1 MGLLVLLCLGSRL
14 ARGQHASALS
24 QVKTVYVQDFEGGE
38 GAALLHD
45 GLVQRLSQPRFQT
58 RFQIVSSREAADA
71 FLKGSGHVWIRA
83 YISTSVRTP
92 QRDRRAVY
100 GGYLSLELVG
110 ARGEP
115 LWSWLVTPGKLTWNN
130 IVDDLA
136 GHAAKRLLEDAE
148 GAPQTSASA
157 SSLPGSALA
166 SASLNGAG
174 ATFPA
179 PLYKMWFEEFE
190 ESHHG
195 VHISYAPVGSGL
207 GIEKLAAG
215 QLDFAGSDVAAEL
228 LIRPEDSS
236 RLRAIPTVLG
246 AVVPIYNLPGAITDL
261 HLTGEA
267 LADIYLGRVTRW
279 SDPEIRKSN
288 RDVDLPDAPIAVVH
302 RSDSSGTTW
311 VWSDFL
317 STVSTAWSSSVSRGT
332 SLHWPVGAGA
342 EHNEGVADLVKK
354 TPNSIGYVEL
364 TYAIQNQLSFAAVR
378 NPAGEYIHA
387 DLENVEEAAKLADG
401 PGALPR
407 SLINAP
413 GKSAY
418 PIVSFTWLV
427 FPMQARDSATHE
439 SLLDLL
445 RWILVSGQKSCSAL
459 GYAPLP
465 RQLAE
470 QQLRILNNNSPL

>member
-1 MGLLVLLCLGSRL
+1 LSRPVW
-14 ARGQHASALS
+14 GQHASTLP
-24 QVKTVYVQDFEGGE
+24 QVKTIHVQDFDGGE

-45 GLVQRLSQPRFQT
+45 AIAQRLSKGRFQL
-58 RFQIVSSREAADA
+58 VSSADGADA
-71 FLKGSGHVWIRA
+71 LLKGTGRVWVRA
-83 YISTSVRTP
+83 WDSTNARTP

-136 GHAAKRLLEDAE
+136 GHAAKKLIEDLE
-148 GAPQTSASA
+148 GAPQPSPASA
-157 SSLPGSALA
+157 PANARA
-166 SASLNGAG
+166 SATLTGAG

-190 ESHHG
+190 ASHPG
-195 VHISYAPVGSGL
+195 MHINYTPVGSGL

-215 QLDFAGSDVAAEL
+215 QLDFAGSDVAAEQ
-228 LIRPEDSS
+228 LIRPEDAS
-236 RLRAIPTVLG
+236 RLRAVPTVLG
-246 AVVPIYNLPGAITDL
+246 AIVPIYNLPQAVTDL

-317 STVSTAWSSSVSRGT
+317 SAMSPSWSSSVSRGT
-332 SLHWPVGAGA
+332 SLQWPVGTGA
-342 EHNEGVADLVKK
+342 EHNEGVAALVRK

-364 TYAIQNQLSFAAVR
+364 TYAIQNQLAFAAVR
-378 NPAGEYIHA
+378 NRAGEFIHA
-387 DLENVEEAAKLADG
+387 DLESVEEAARQNRG
-401 PGALPR
+401 PGALPAD
-407 SLINAP
+407 LIDSP

-427 FPMQARDSATHE
+427 FPVHARDAATHD
-439 SLLDLL
+439 SLIDLL
-445 RWILVSGQKSCSAL
+445 RWILTSGQKSCAAL
-459 GYAPLP
+459 AYAPLP
-465 RQLAE
+465 REIAE
-470 QQLRILNNNSPL
+470 QQLRILNNNP

>member
-1 MGLLVLLCLGSRL
+1 MPLVQAMALLMLLCLGCGL
-14 ARGQHASALS
+14 AWGQRASALS
-24 QVKTVYVQDFEGGE
+24 QVKTIYMQDFEGGE

-45 GLVQRLSQPRFQT
+45 GLVQRLSRT
-58 RFQIVSSREAADA
+58 RFQVVPSRDAADA
-71 FLKGSGHVWIRA
+71 FLKGTGHVWIRA
-83 YISTSVRTP
+83 YISTNVRTP

-110 ARGEP
+110 AHGEP

-130 IVDDLA
+130 IADDLA
-136 GHAAKRLLEDAE
+136 GHAAKKLLEDVE
-148 GAPQTSASA
+148 SAPQATVSA
-157 SSLPGSALA
+157 SSLPGSAL
-166 SASLNGAG
+166 SNSTLNGAG

-190 ESHHG
+190 ESHRR

-207 GIEKLAAG
+207 GIENLAAG

-236 RLRAIPTVLG
+236 RLRAVPTVLG
-246 AVVPIYNLPGAITDL
+246 AVVPIYNLPGSITDL

-288 RDVDLPDAPIAVVH
+288 RDLDLPDVPISVVH

-317 STVSTAWSSSVSRGT
+317 ATMSPAWSSSVSRGT
-332 SLHWPVGAGA
+332 SLHWPVGTGA
-342 EHNEGVADLVKK
+342 EHNEGVAALVKN

-364 TYAIQNQLSFAAVR
+364 TYAIQNQLAFAAVR
-378 NPAGEYIHA
+378 NRAGDYIHA
-387 DLENVEEAAKLADG
+387 DLDNVEEAAKLADG

-427 FPMQARDSATHE
+427 FPIQARDSATRE
-439 SLLDLL
+439 SLMDLL
-445 RWILVSGQKSCSAL
+445 RWILTSGQKSCSAL

-465 RQLAE
+465 REITE
-470 QQLRILNNNSPL
+470 QQLRILSNHP

>member
-1 MGLLVLLCLGSRL
+1 LALLLLLVAGPGPVW
-14 ARGQHASALS
+14 GQHASSLS
-24 QVKTVYVQDFEGGE
+24 QVKTVHVQDFDGGE

-45 GLVQRLSQPRFQT
+45 AMVQRLSKGRMQ
-58 RFQIVSSREAADA
+58 VASSADAADA
-71 FLKGSGHVWIRA
+71 VLKGTGQVWVRA
-83 YISTSVRTP
+83 WASTNARTP

-136 GHAAKRLLEDAE
+136 SHAAKKLIEDVE
-148 GAPQTSASA
+148 SAPQASP
-157 SSLPGSALA
+157 SSTPANARAGAT
-166 SASLNGAG
+166 LNGAG

-190 ESHHG
+190 ASHPG
-195 VHISYAPVGSGL
+195 MHINYTPVGSGL

-215 QLDFAGSDVAAEL
+215 QLDFAGSDVAPERVL
-228 LIRPEDSS
+228 RPDDASH
-236 RLRAIPTVLG
+236 LRAVPTVVG
-246 AVVPIYNLPGAITDL
+246 AVVAIYNLPGTVTDL

-288 RDVDLPDAPIAVVH
+288 RDEDLPDAPISVIH

-317 STVSTAWSSSVSRGT
+317 SKMSPSWSASVNRGT
-332 SLHWPVGAGA
+332 SLNWPVGTAA
-342 EHNEGVADLVKK
+342 EHNEGVAALVRK

-364 TYAIQNQLSFAAVR
+364 TYAIQNQLAMAAIR
-378 NPAGEYIHA
+378 NRAGEFIHA
-387 DLENVEEAAKLADG
+387 DLESVEEAARQDGGAKLPAG
-401 PGALPR
+401 
-407 SLINAP
+407 LIDSP
-413 GKSAY
+413 GKSTY

-427 FPMQARDSATHE
+427 FAVQARDSATRD
-439 SLLDLL
+439 SLMDLL
-445 RWILVSGQKSCSAL
+445 RWILTSGQKSCAAL
-459 GYAPLP
+459 AYAPLP
-465 RQLAE
+465 REIAE
-470 QQLRILNNNSPL
+470 QELRMLNNNPP

>member
-1 MGLLVLLCLGSRL
+1 MS
-14 ARGQHASALS
+14 GQRASSLS
-24 QVKTVYVQDFEGGE
+24 QVKTVYVQDFDGGE

-45 GLVQRLSQPRFQT
+45 GIVQHLSKSRFQL
-58 RFQIVSSREAADA
+58 VSSSDGADA
-71 FLKGSGHVWIRA
+71 FLKGTGHIWVRA
-83 YISTSVRTP
+83 YASTNVRTP
-92 QRDRRAVY
+92 MRDRRAVY
-100 GGYLSLELVG
+100 GGYLSLELIG

-130 IVDDLA
+130 IVDDL
-136 GHAAKRLLEDAE
+136 GSHAAKKLMEDVE
-148 GAPQTSASA
+148 SAPQASPSSAPA
-157 SSLPGSALA
+157 NARAG
-166 SASLNGAG
+166 ASLTGAG

-190 ESHHG
+190 ASHPG
-195 VHISYAPVGSGL
+195 MHINYTPIGSGL

-215 QLDFAGSDVAAEL
+215 QLDFAGSDVVAEL

-236 RLRAIPTVLG
+236 RLRAVPTVLG
-246 AVVPIYNLPGAITDL
+246 AVVPIYNLPGSITDL

-279 SDPEIRKSN
+279 NDPEIQKSN
-288 RDVDLPDAPIAVVH
+288 RDVDLPNAPISVVH

-317 STVSTAWSSSVSRGT
+317 SSMSTAWSSTVSRGT
-332 SLHWPVGAGA
+332 ALHWPVGTGA
-342 EHNEGVADLVKK
+342 EHNEGVASLVKN

-364 TYAIQNQLSFAAVR
+364 TYAIQNQLAFAAVR
-378 NPAGEYIHA
+378 NRAGEFIHA
-387 DLENVEEAAKLADG
+387 DLVNVEEAAKQDG
-401 PGALPR
+401 RPGALPG
-407 SLINAP
+407 SLINSP

-427 FPMQARDSATHE
+427 FPIPARDSATRD

-445 RWILVSGQKSCSAL
+445 RWILTYGQKSCAAL
-459 GYAPLP
+459 AYAPLP
-465 RQLAE
+465 REIAE
-470 QQLRILNNNSPL
+470 QQLRILNNNPP